1 MSSNH
6 HTTDGPVFMN
16 LGGRHRNMT
25 IEPFEEEEPEFPQY
39 GEFKRQIEQLINTK
53 THSNIFRP
61 EPHNKEIGTSAEEQ
75 MLKRRFLR
83 RDTNNDPDDTQPPCS
98 SEDTKNY
105 HNMVRAQEKQAL
117 AAGPAKCD
125 RVSVMGT
132 NLSPLPRN
140 VNFLLRQSNLTPKKI
155 PTLLIGIEKS
165 FDLNH
170 FGA

>member
-75 MLKRRFLR
+75 EKYSRPIGVCTTSLMSLKTVIV
-83 RDTNNDPDDTQPPCS
+83 TNNSKRDWCRL
-98 SEDTKNY
+98 ELRN
-105 HNMVRAQEKQAL
+105 
-117 AAGPAKCD
+117 
-125 RVSVMGT
+125 SVFPFW
-132 NLSPLPRN
+132 SYN
-140 VNFLLRQSNLTPKKI
+140 V
-155 PTLLIGIEKS
+155 
-165 FDLNH
+165 
-170 FGA
+170 